1 VTDYGYQTNSLVLVP
16 IGAVLPVGQICKPL
30 FPQELQSPQG
40 FFARFR
46 MRFPKCNTRHFFG
59 IHPLVV
65 FVQYYFHPS
74 YVFISECKINQNF
87 PISKRKGQNNA

>member
-1 VTDYGYQTNSLVLVP
+1 LL
-16 IGAVLPVGQICKPL
+16 
-30 FPQELQSPQG
+30 PQELQSPQG

-46 MRFPKCNTRHFFG
+46 MRFPKCNARHFFG

-74 YVFISECKINQNF
+74 YVFISAAKLGKKIKSPKKTPQ
-87 PISKRKGQNNA
+87 KAG